1 MLKYTHVING
11 LYDVFYVKFSL
22 GHFDPS
28 GHQSNSKVLKT
39 SQAPPG
45 EQMKKLSVC
54 MVLQAKSRNIRFS
67 QEMTAA

>member
-1 MLKYTHVING
+1 MVYMMYSMLKC
-11 LYDVFYVKFSL
+11 SL
-22 GHFDPS
+22 GNFDPS

-54 MVLQAKSRNIRFS
+54 MVLLQAESRNIIQFS